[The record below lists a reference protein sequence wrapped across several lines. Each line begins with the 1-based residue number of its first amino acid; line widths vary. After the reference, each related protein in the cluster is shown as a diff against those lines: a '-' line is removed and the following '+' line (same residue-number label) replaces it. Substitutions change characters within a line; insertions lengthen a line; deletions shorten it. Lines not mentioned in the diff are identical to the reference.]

1 MARVLYACDFLC
13 ALSHSAPPPFEIAPP
28 PSGAI
33 HKAAETNNVKM
44 LARLLQLGFST
55 EQPNKFGE
63 TAVVIAALHEG
74 TESVMFLADKG
85 ANM

>member
-1 MARVLYACDFLC
+1 MACVLYVCDFLC
-13 ALSHSAPPPFEIAPP
+13 APPHSRPPSLASS